1 MLKALGFD
9 QELVHQLV
17 FIGESSLED
26 SHYYYQELQ
35 FEIASGKMTQDLKST
50 IMKFIKIAL

>member
-1 MLKALGFD
+1 LKALGFD
-9 QELVHQLV
+9 QELVHQLI

-35 FEIASGKMTQDLKST
+35 FETASGKMTQDLKLAV
-50 IMKFIKIAL
+50 MKFIKIAL